1 MVNAETEAAPNHYR
15 VGMPTA
21 LVTGATA
28 GIGAAFARKL
38 AAEGYDLVIVAR
50 TRERLKEVAAEL
62 SDRHGVTVTPMTAD
76 LSTARAR
83 KRVEERLADTEHPI
97 DLLVNNAG
105 FGTRGAFSETDM
117 DYLQSQLDV
126 NVTTVL
132 RLTRA
137 ALPGMLA
144 RGRGAVVNVSSVA
157 GFFPGTGPT
166 YAATKAWVTTFSE
179 GMAANLAGTGVRV
192 IALCPGF
199 TKTEFHARAG
209 DDMAA
214 LPAALWLD
222 ADRVVADCLRDLRR
236 GRPRSVPG
244 LPYKALLAV
253 PRLLPRALLRRFE
266 MKATMGRDRT

>member
-1 MVNAETEAAPNHYR
+1 
-15 VGMPTA
+15 MPTA

-38 AAEGYDLVIVAR
+38 AADGYDLVIVAR
-50 TRERLKEVAAEL
+50 TRDRLKEVATELAE
-62 SDRHGVTVTPMTAD
+62 RHGVDVQPMTAD
-76 LSTARAR
+76 LSTTRAR
-83 KRVEERLADTEHPI
+83 KRVEERLADHEKPI

-105 FGTRGAFSETDM
+105 FGTRGAFSETDL
-117 DYLQSQLDV
+117 DHLQAQLDV

-144 RGRGAVVNVSSVA
+144 RRHGGVINVSSIA

-166 YAATKAWVTTFSE
+166 YAASKAWVTTFSE
-179 GMAANLAGTGVRV
+179 GMAANLTGTGVRV
-192 IALCPGF
+192 MALCPGF
-199 TKTEFHARAG
+199 TKTEFHDRAG
-209 DDMAA
+209 DDMST
-214 LPAALWLD
+214 LPDRLWLD
-222 ADRVVADCLRDLRR
+222 ADQVVADCLRDLRR

-253 PRLLPRALLRRFE
+253 PRLLPRALLRKFE
-266 MKATMGRDRT
+266 TRAAAGRDRT

>member
-1 MVNAETEAAPNHYR
+1 
-15 VGMPTA
+15 MPTA

-50 TRERLKEVAAEL
+50 TRERLKEAATEL

-83 KRVEERLADTEHPI
+83 RRVEDRLADAEHPV

-105 FGTRGAFSETDM
+105 FGTRGAFASSDI
-117 DYLQSQLDV
+117 DLLQAQLDL

-137 ALPGMLA
+137 ALPGMLE
-144 RGRGAVVNVSSVA
+144 RRFGAVVNVSSVA

-166 YAATKAWVTTFSE
+166 YAASKAWVTTFSE

-192 IALCPGF
+192 IALVPGF
-199 TKTEFHARAG
+199 TRTEFHDRAG
-209 DDMAA
+209 DDMSA
-214 LPAALWLD
+214 LPDALWLN

-244 LPYKALLAV
+244 FAYKAITTV
-253 PRLLPRALLRRFE
+253 PRLLPRGLLRRVE
-266 MKATMGRDRT
+266 ARVASGRDRT

>member
-1 MVNAETEAAPNHYR
+1 
-15 VGMPTA
+15 MPTA

-50 TRERLKEVAAEL
+50 TRDRLRDVAAEL
-62 SDRHGVTVTPMTAD
+62 AEEHGVDVQPMTAD
-76 LSTARAR
+76 LTTTRAR
-83 KRVEERLADTEHPI
+83 KRVEERLADPEKPI
-97 DLLVNNAG
+97 ELLVNNAG
-105 FGTRGAFSETDM
+105 FGTRGAFAETDPEL
-117 DYLQSQLDV
+117 LQAQLDL

-144 RGRGAVVNVSSVA
+144 RGHGGVVNVSSVA
-157 GFFPGTGPT
+157 GYFPGSGPT
-166 YAATKAWVTTFSE
+166 YAASKAWVTTFSE
-179 GMAANLAGTGVRV
+179 GMAANLTGTGVRI
-192 IALCPGF
+192 IALVPGF
-199 TKTEFHARAG
+199 TRTEFHERAG
-209 DDMAA
+209 DDKSE
-214 LPAALWLD
+214 LPDRLWLD

-236 GRPRSVPG
+236 GRSRSVPG

-266 MKATMGRDRT
+266 ARATAGRNRT

>member
-1 MVNAETEAAPNHYR
+1 
-15 VGMPTA
+15 MPTA

-50 TRERLKEVAAEL
+50 TKERLEDVATSL
-62 SDRHGVTVTPMTAD
+62 STQHGVAVTPLVAD
-76 LSTARAR
+76 LSVARSR
-83 KRVEERLADTEHPI
+83 KRVEDRLLTGEPV

-105 FGTRGAFSETDM
+105 FGTRGAFASTDI

-126 NVTTVL
+126 NVTSVL

-137 ALPGMLA
+137 ALPGMLS
-144 RGRGAVVNVSSVA
+144 RGHGAVVNVSSVA
-157 GFFPGTGPT
+157 GFFPATGPT
-166 YAATKAWVTTFSE
+166 YSASKAWVTTFSE

-192 IALCPGF
+192 LALCPGF

-209 DDMAA
+209 DDVTAF
-214 LPAALWLD
+214 PDALWLD

-244 LPYKALLAV
+244 PLYKVLLAA
-253 PRLLPRALLRRFE
+253 PRLLPRAVLRKLESRV
-266 MKATMGRDRT
+266 TGGRDRT

>member
-1 MVNAETEAAPNHYR
+1 
-15 VGMPTA
+15 MPTA

-50 TRERLKEVAAEL
+50 TRERLDEVADSLAA
-62 SDRHGVTVTPMTAD
+62 SHGVTVTPMAAD
-76 LSTARAR
+76 LSVAGDR
-83 KRVEERLADTEHPI
+83 KRVEERLSAGDPI

-105 FGTRGAFSETDM
+105 FGTRGAFASTDM
-117 DYLQSQLDV
+117 DHLQSQLDV
-126 NVTTVL
+126 NVTSVL

-137 ALPGMLA
+137 ALPGMLD
-144 RGRGAVVNVSSVA
+144 RGHGAVVNVSSVA
-157 GFFPGTGPT
+157 GFFPATGAT
-166 YAATKAWVTTFSE
+166 YAASKAWVTTFSE

-192 IALCPGF
+192 LALCPGF

-209 DDMAA
+209 DDMTA
-214 LPAALWLD
+214 LPEALWLN

-244 LPYKALLAV
+244 GVYKALLAV
-253 PRLLPRALLRRFE
+253 PRLLPRAALRRLE
-266 MKATMGRDRT
+266 SRVAEGRDRT